1 MSNSHKKVGRP
12 VNADKDFSVRVSTT
26 TTPELKK
33 KINQSGYSVSY
44 ILQYGAR
51 VLLGDEREKE
61 LLEIERELATLK
73 PKVAMLE
80 SRRDLI
86 LAEKKRIEALSL
98 QKENEEIYIHAAFSQ
113 ILRFQEKIEKI
124 TLKDH
129 WIRQTYGI
137 SFDVDLVNSNFS
149 EALSDLAF
157 PPSYVIEKYRI
168 KKVGKG
174 EKEEKMMVE
183 LIESKKEVTQ

>member
-1 MSNSHKKVGRP
+1 MTNSRKKVGRP
-12 VNADKDFSVRVSTT
+12 INEDKDFSVRVSTT

-73 PKVAMLE
+73 PKVSMLE

-98 QKENEEIYIHAAFSQ
+98 QKENEEIYIHAFSFYRIMFLPVRAADMHQNSTTPVFPAISTDITQIEPVLALFYFSYIQ
-113 ILRFQEKIEKI
+113 ILF
-124 TLKDH
+124 
-129 WIRQTYGI
+129 
-137 SFDVDLVNSNFS
+137 
-149 EALSDLAF
+149 
-157 PPSYVIEKYRI
+157 
-168 KKVGKG
+168 
-174 EKEEKMMVE
+174 
-183 LIESKKEVTQ
+183 